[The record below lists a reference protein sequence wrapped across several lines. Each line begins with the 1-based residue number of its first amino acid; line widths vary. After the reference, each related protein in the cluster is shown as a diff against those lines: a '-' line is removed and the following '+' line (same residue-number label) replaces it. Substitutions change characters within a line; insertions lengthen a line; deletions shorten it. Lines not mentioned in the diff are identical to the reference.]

1 MMNTVRDDSA
11 SQRYELDVEGE
22 LAFIDYLRDGHKVVM
37 THAEVPSALRGG
49 GVGSALVKG
58 ALALVRER
66 GEKVVPLCP
75 FVAQYMR
82 RHPESRDLLADADEL
97 ADGPGPGRRGSP

>member
-1 MMNTVRDDSA
+1 MTDTVRDDPA
-11 SQRYELDVEGE
+11 RQRYELEVRGE
-22 LAFIDYLRDGHKVVM
+22 LAFIDYLRDGGNVIM
-37 THAEVPSALRGG
+37 THAEVPQTLRGG

-58 ALALVRER
+58 ALALVRKR

-82 RHPESRDLLADADEL
+82 RHPEAQDLLADPRVSD
-97 ADGPGPGRRGSP
+97 RRRSP

>member
-1 MMNTVRDDSA
+1 MTSAVRDDPA
-11 SQRYELDVEGE
+11 RQRFELEVQGT
-22 LAFIDYLRDGHKVVM
+22 LAFVDYLRDGRALLL
-37 THAEVPSALRGG
+37 THAEVPPTLRGG

-58 ALALVRER
+58 VLALVRER

-82 RHPESRDLLADADEL
+82 QNPETRDLLADQR
-97 ADGPGPGRRGSP
+97 DGLDTENN

>member
-1 MMNTVRDDSA
+1 MTETVRDHA
-11 SQRYELDVEGE
+11 ARRRYELEVGGA
-22 LAFIDYLRDGHKVVM
+22 LAFIDYLRDGHNVIM
-37 THAEVPSALRGG
+37 THAEVPPAMRGG

-58 ALALVRER
+58 ALAIVRAQ

-82 RHPESRDLLADADEL
+82 RHPDTQDLLAAALGTDRPA
-97 ADGPGPGRRGSP
+97 SP

>member
-1 MMNTVRDDSA
+1 MTDTVRDDSA
-11 SQRYELDVEGE
+11 RQRYELEVEGG
-22 LAFIDYLRDGHKVVM
+22 LAFIDYFRDGVKVIM
-37 THAEVPSALRGG
+37 THAEVPPALRGEG
-49 GVGSALVKG
+49 IGSTLVKG

-82 RHPESRDLLADADEL
+82 RHPESLDLMADPRDRLDTWNN
-97 ADGPGPGRRGSP
+97 

>member
-1 MMNTVRDDSA
+1 MTETVRDDA
-11 SQRYELDVEGE
+11 ARRRYELPVGDE
-22 LAFIDYLRDGHKVVM
+22 LAFIDYLRDGRNVIM
-37 THAEVPSALRGG
+37 THAEVPPALRGG

-58 ALALVRER
+58 ALAIVRAQ

-82 RHPESRDLLADADEL
+82 RHPETQALLAVAL
-97 ADGPGPGRRGSP
+97 GSGRSGPP

>member
-1 MMNTVRDDSA
+1 MTETVREDSA
-11 SQRYELDVEGE
+11 RQRYELEAGGE
-22 LAFIDYLRDGHKVVM
+22 LAFIDYLRDGRNVLM
-37 THAEVPSALRGG
+37 THAEVPPALRGG

-66 GEKVVPLCP
+66 GGKVVPVCP

-82 RHPESRDLLADADEL
+82 RHPETRDLLAAPLESDR
-97 ADGPGPGRRGSP
+97 PGPS

>member
-1 MMNTVRDDSA
+1 MTDTVRDDA
-11 SQRYELDVEGE
+11 ARRRYELSVGDE
-22 LAFIDYLRDGHKVVM
+22 LAFIDYLRDGRNVVM
-37 THAEVPSALRGG
+37 THAEVPLALRGG

-58 ALALVRER
+58 ALAIVRAQ

-82 RHPESRDLLADADEL
+82 RHPQTQDLLAVAPASDRQGL
-97 ADGPGPGRRGSP
+97 P